1 MAPLRSLRSEVGA
14 QGCKRKLTRSMV
26 CSGGSGGRGC
36 VGGGRSVWAGIC
48 ECVVVKGW
56 SVTEPMFC
64 LSMDVYSTFKEK
76 IIWPL
81 L

>member
-1 MAPLRSLRSEVGA
+1 MFPLRLEGLEVFGVEGLCFA
-14 QGCKRKLTRSMV
+14 YDYEGHCEYLTV
-26 CSGGSGGRGC
+26 
-36 VGGGRSVWAGIC
+36 AGL
-48 ECVVVKGW
+48 VKGW
-56 SVTEPMFC
+56 SVTDLMFC

>member
-1 MAPLRSLRSEVGA
+1 MFVLEAVEVLEVLEAGVSPSLLMGQDYCEYLA
-14 QGCKRKLTRSMV
+14 L
-26 CSGGSGGRGC
+26 
-36 VGGGRSVWAGIC
+36 AGL
-48 ECVVVKGW
+48 VKGW
-56 SVTEPMFC
+56 SVTDCMFC

>member
-1 MAPLRSLRSEVGA
+1 M
-14 QGCKRKLTRSMV
+14 T
-26 CSGGSGGRGC
+26 
-36 VGGGRSVWAGIC
+36 GGGERSVTDL
-48 ECVVVKGW
+48 V
-56 SVTEPMFC
+56 FC

>member
-1 MAPLRSLRSEVGA
+1 MFVLEAVEVLGVLEAGVSPSLMGQDYCEY
-14 QGCKRKLTRSMV
+14 LTL
-26 CSGGSGGRGC
+26 
-36 VGGGRSVWAGIC
+36 AGL
-48 ECVVVKGW
+48 VKGW
-56 SVTEPMFC
+56 SVTDCMFC